1 MNNIKAAVAGVSIAV
16 AGISGLAAC
25 GSHAASNI
33 QSQVGSQVSV
43 AAKAAASKQAA
54 SDKASAAASQSE
66 AAAKASQAAAVQAA
80 ASKQAE
86 ADQSA
91 VAKRAAAVASAVPV
105 PVPAYVPPVQTDPWA
120 VISEYYGNIDSGN
133 YSAAWNLLSPSMQA
147 QDGPYYSWT
156 AGYANT
162 GAQTLSE
169 NWESGDQVSANIAA
183 VNAATGGTQYFSGSW
198 TVDNGLITSGSVTQ
212 TG

>member
-1 MNNIKAAVAGVSIAV
+1 MNNIKAAMVAVSIAA

-25 GSHAASNI
+25 GSHPASTI
-33 QSQVGSQVSV
+33 QSQVSSQASAV
-43 AAKAAASKQAA
+43 AGAAASKQAA
-54 SDKASAAASQSE
+54 SDKASAAASQAG

-80 ASKQAE
+80 ASQQAE

-91 VAKRAAAVASAVPV
+91 AARASAVASAVPAPA
-105 PVPAYVPPVQTDPWA
+105 PVYTAPVQTDPWA
-120 VISEYYGNIDSGN
+120 VLSEYYGNLDSGN

-147 QDGPYYSWT
+147 QDGPYYGWA

-162 GAQTLSE
+162 GEQTLTE

-183 VNAATGGTQYFSGSW
+183 VNTATGDRQYFNGSW
-198 TVDNGLITSGSVTQ
+198 TVDNGLITSASVTQ